1 MEYGQGNGSENEHE
15 HGHRCSNEHESGQGR
30 SQDGLHPP
38 TLEFEGVEELT
49 VQVFHALR
57 RAGQLQRQAVL
68 KTLSQ
73 DGGHHGEAFC
83 LRALAENDGA
93 TQRDIA
99 AMLHLSRPRVTKMLQ
114 ALEAAGAVARRSDER
129 DRRLTRVFLTP
140 EGRRRERQL
149 HSRWAEHINQT
160 VGAMSQRD
168 RRELIRLL
176 DELSDQASRALRGEE
191 ESGSETGR

>member
-1 MEYGQGNGSENEHE
+1 MVD
-15 HGHRCSNEHESGQGR
+15 HGHGQN
-30 SQDGLHPP
+30 GLHRL
-38 TLEFEGVEELT
+38 TMEFEGVEELT
-49 VQVFHALR
+49 AQVFHALR

-68 KTLSQ
+68 KTLSE

-83 LRALAENDGA
+83 LRALAENEGA

-114 ALEAAGAVARRSDER
+114 ALEAAGAVTRRSDER

-160 VGAMSQRD
+160 VGAMSERD

-191 ESGSETGR
+191 ESGCETGR